1 MRGNG
6 LLAVRM
12 AGSLRPRLSP
22 LAGSAAQNI
31 IAGNGVGISH
41 ELISLE
47 ITSPE
52 VPDLTL
58 IDLPGIARVAVGNQP
73 QDIGVQVR
81 LSGTGVQTQ
90 LRGGGGSHGPST
102 LETGPPS
109 GPHRTWLVVQTGT
122 LTLRVEV
129 RGVAHA
135 PLTAVWGCGP
145 IVTSCPDAQRKPEMW
160 IFTWDLPV
168 LATIFEK
175 LTLRKVIGTW
185 TVTLVGFTSLPMT
198 SPLKAA

>member
-109 GPHRTWLVVQTGT
+109 GPHRTWLVAQTGT
-122 LTLRVEV
+122 LTLRVEA

-135 PLTAVWGCGP
+135 PADCCVG
-145 IVTSCPDAQRKPEMW
+145 MW
-160 IFTWDLPV
+160 AHCHQLSRCSKEARNVDLYMGSASFSHN
-168 LATIFEK
+168 L
-175 LTLRKVIGTW
+175 
-185 TVTLVGFTSLPMT
+185 
-198 SPLKAA
+198 

>member
-90 LRGGGGSHGPST
+90 LRGRGGSHGPST
-102 LETGPPS
+102 LETGPPLRAPPDLAGRADRDVDSAS
-109 GPHRTWLVVQTGT
+109 GG
-122 LTLRVEV
+122 
-129 RGVAHA
+129 A
-135 PLTAVWGCGP
+135 WGSSRPG
-145 IVTSCPDAQRKPEMW
+145 
-160 IFTWDLPV
+160 
-168 LATIFEK
+168 
-175 LTLRKVIGTW
+175 
-185 TVTLVGFTSLPMT
+185 
-198 SPLKAA
+198 

>member
-81 LSGTGVQTQ
+81 LSGTGVRTQ
-90 LRGGGGSHGPST
+90 LRGGRLPWALHLGDWAAPQGP
-102 LETGPPS
+102 TGPGWS
-109 GPHRTWLVVQTGT
+109 RRQGP
-122 LTLRVEV
+122 LTLRVEA

-135 PLTAVWGCGP
+135 PADCCVG
-145 IVTSCPDAQRKPEMW
+145 MW
-160 IFTWDLPV
+160 AHCHQLSRCSKEARNVDLYMGSASFSHN
-168 LATIFEK
+168 L
-175 LTLRKVIGTW
+175 
-185 TVTLVGFTSLPMT
+185 
-198 SPLKAA
+198 